1 MKKLLLLSALLIC
14 SCSSDDSVEENNNTS
29 FILPS
34 VIKTTNTLSE
44 TNEFSY
50 KLNYVGNTNKISE
63 VRDNLTG
70 EILSIFV
77 YNEFNLI
84 SQVIDAE
91 DNSSIYYQYD
101 SQDRIISRVAENNN
115 NGEDAI
121 TNIEY
126 NNDGT
131 AIMMFDNDPDTIEI
145 LTFDANNNIVE
156 VNDIFEGTSELYTY
170 DTKNYPY
177 KNIAGFNNAF
187 LSTGALPFGVKN
199 NAISRNDGL
208 QQDSAFYVYNEQDY
222 PTIITSERW
231 NDYQRLVEI
240 TYLD

>member
-44 TNEFSY
+44 TNELSY
-50 KLNYVGNTNKISE
+50 KFNYVGNTNKISE

-70 EILSIFV
+70 EILSIVV

-84 SQVIDAE
+84 SQVIDVE

-101 SQDRIISRVAENNN
+101 SQDRIISRVGENEN

-131 AIMMFDNDPDTIEI
+131 AIMMFDNDPDTREI

-156 VNDIFEGTSELYTY
+156 VNDVFEGTSELYTY
-170 DTKNYPY
+170 DTKNHPY
-177 KNIAGFNNAF
+177 KNIAGFNNTF

-231 NDYQRLVEI
+231 NDYQMLVEI